1 MKSENF
7 PGKSG
12 PGEPLLCHQIPIRAN
27 RPLLCMNK
35 LVKEKTNFFLIFTQN
50 RFVLFQNQLYLII
63 QPYSEPIQFE
73 QHIPCHSS
81 FLSLPINTKRWAI
94 ASGAKQTQREF
105 GQWVETAKLIC
116 VPKLILGCCTV
127 LYIKKCMVKKCIVKH
142 ITKCV
147 VKTKR

>member
-12 PGEPLLCHQIPIRAN
+12 PGEPLLCHQIPIRVN

-35 LVKEKTNFFLIFTQN
+35 LVKEKTNFYLIFTQN

-63 QPYSEPIQFE
+63 QPSSEPIHFE

-94 ASGAKQTQREF
+94 TSGAKQTKREF
-105 GQWVETAKLIC
+105 GQLVGTAKLIC
-116 VPKLILGCCTV
+116 APKLILGCCTV
-127 LYIKKCMVKKCIVKH
+127 FY

>member
-35 LVKEKTNFFLIFTQN
+35 LVKEKTNFFLIFTPN

-63 QPYSEPIQFE
+63 QPYSEPILFE

-94 ASGAKQTQREF
+94 TSGAKQTKRGF
-105 GQWVETAKLIC
+105 GQWVGTAKLIC
-116 VPKLILGCCTV
+116 APKLIPGCSTV
-127 LYIKKCMVKKCIVKH
+127 LYITKCMVKTMYCKTH
-142 ITKCV
+142 IKQSV
-147 VKTKR
+147 W